1 MSRVGRR
8 PIPIP
13 DGVSVAH
20 EGGTVNVKGPNGAL
34 SQRIP
39 GGIRVEIADGQV
51 KLGRPDDRRQ
61 SRALHGLARTLVA
74 NMVRG
79 VDKPFAKQLE
89 IQGVGYRAEAAGTTL
104 TLQVGF
110 SHPVELLIPEGL
122 KVSVDRNVIVRIEG
136 IDRQQV
142 GQFAADVRAMR
153 PPEPYKGK
161 GIRYTGEHVRRKVGK
176 GGVAAG

>member
-39 GGIRVEIADGQV
+39 EGIRVEIADGQV
-51 KLGRPDDRRQ
+51 KLGRPDDRKQ
-61 SRALHGLARTLVA
+61 SRALHGLARALVA

-89 IQGVGYRAEAAGTTL
+89 IQGVGYRAEAAGTML

-110 SHPVELLIPEGL
+110 SHPIEMPIPEGL
-122 KVSVDRNVIVRIEG
+122 KVSVDRNVAVRIEG

-161 GIRYTGEHVRRKVGK
+161 GIRYAGEHVRRKVGK

>member
-1 MSRVGRR
+1 MSRVGKR

-34 SQRIP
+34 SRRIP
-39 GGIRVEIADGQV
+39 EGIRIEIADGQV
-51 KLGRPDDRRQ
+51 KLGRPDDRKQ
-61 SRALHGLARTLVA
+61 SRALHGLARALVA

-110 SHPVELLIPEGL
+110 SHPVEMPIPEGL

-142 GQFAADVRAMR
+142 GQFAADVRAKR

-161 GIRYTGEHVRRKVGK
+161 GIRYAGEHVRRKVGK